1 MIDRRVEADA
11 SGRLAC
17 ATLTSEH
24 LIEETKMLCP
34 LWTHSAKTGAIL
46 KPSGTGEIAGSTQ
59 RRAHKTH

>member
-24 LIEETKMLCP
+24 LIKETKMLCL
-34 LWTHSAKTGAIL
+34 LWNHSAKTGAIL
-46 KPSGTGEIAGSTQ
+46 KPIGTGEIAGSTQ